1 MFRHWHKM
9 EVTLYWILRATASSI
24 CRHHIPQVRVWAMVF
39 SIRRVPVI
47 TMARRLPHRAVTKSS
62 VERKA
67 EKQRIRKT
75 PLIRFSVRRPLWNP
89 WTRDEPRKMP
99 IKTNVVRNVCNQFDF
114 LFLNSRI
121 YKFPR
126 DRKILSNF
134 FFLHLATNPKV
145 GVRMDENQLQILD
158 DLPSSAVEMQ
168 VKDKVRIDGI

>member
-1 MFRHWHKM
+1 
-9 EVTLYWILRATASSI
+9 
-24 CRHHIPQVRVWAMVF
+24 
-39 SIRRVPVI
+39 
-47 TMARRLPHRAVTKSS
+47 
-62 VERKA
+62 
-67 EKQRIRKT
+67 
-75 PLIRFSVRRPLWNP
+75 
-89 WTRDEPRKMP
+89 MP